1 MPESAVEGEGQKMN
15 EEYRKELDNEQRD
28 RYLMRIGLS
37 TEVKEPTAE
46 YLDEIVKA
54 QLRTVPFD
62 DADVWVTGKEP
73 SLATDDLFDK
83 IVTRQR
89 GGYCFELNLL
99 FHRLLRALGF
109 DAYMV
114 IIHLGRRGS
123 GPEVGAPAH
132 CGVIVKIDGQDYFAD
147 VGYGGPVPDGC
158 VPLNGETVNGHFSY
172 QNGVYTVVA
181 CHDND
186 GTLIPR
192 FTFKNT
198 PCDPMEIVPLNLYV
212 ARRENS
218 GFAMDLK
225 MNMRFDDGFAEIG
238 GRRFRLNRGGEVIDR
253 EIVSPED
260 AKSLAREYFGV
271 PDLPVREF

>member
-1 MPESAVEGEGQKMN
+1 MN
-15 EEYRKELDNEQRD
+15 EEYRKELDPAQRD
-28 RYLMRIGLS
+28 RYLERIGLA
-37 TEVKEPTAE
+37 PGPRRP
-46 YLDEIVKA
+46 DEETLNALVRA

-83 IVTRQR
+83 IVARRR

-99 FHRLLRALGF
+99 FHRLLRALGY

-132 CGVIVKIDGQDYFAD
+132 CGVIARIGGLDFFCD

-158 VPLNGETVNGHFSY
+158 VPLDGRTVNGHFSY
-172 QNGVYTVVA
+172 RSGPYTVVA
-181 CHDND
+181 CYDED

-192 FTFKNT
+192 FTFKNA
-198 PCDPMEIVPLNLYV
+198 PCDPMEIVPLNFYV

-218 GFAMDLK
+218 GFAADLR
-225 MNMRFDDGFAEIG
+225 MNIRFDDGHAELG
-238 GRRFRLNRGGEVIDR
+238 GRVLRVKRGGTVTERVIGT
-253 EIVSPED
+253 PEE
-260 AKSLAREYFGV
+260 AKRLAREVFGV